1 MNKKIIKTDKAPLPI
16 GSYNQ
21 GIVSNGFIFTSG
33 QVAIDTVTGKLIK
46 SSFKDRVEQIFTNLE
61 NILKASGSDL
71 SNVVKFTVFLTDINR
86 YTEVNEVFNS
96 RLDEASAPAR
106 SLVEVSGLPAG
117 TDVEIECIAS
127 Q

>member
-33 QVAIDTVTGKLIK
+33 QVALNQVTGKLIK

>member
-1 MNKKIIKTDKAPLPI
+1 MNKKIIKTNKAPLPI

-33 QVAIDTVTGKLIK
+33 QVAIDPATGKLIK
-46 SSFKDRVEQIFTNLE
+46 SSFKDRVEQVFTNLE

-71 SNVVKFTVFLTDINR
+71 SNVVKITVFLTDINK